1 MDIINNINNVYFE
14 SIIIGI
20 ITLIIGN
27 IIFYFFYDEKDKS
40 KQNKV
45 KNNLILF
52 FIGVILHF
60 IIEYIGFNKW
70 YCNKECCKTLIAI
83 S

>member
-1 MDIINNINNVYFE
+1 MNIINNIYFE

-27 IIFYFFYDEKDKS
+27 IIFYFFYDEKDK
-40 KQNKV
+40 KQNKT

-60 IIEYIGFNKW
+60 IIIYTGFEKW
-70 YCNKECCKTLIAI
+70 YCNKECCKVLVGI
-83 S
+83 SS

>member
-1 MDIINNINNVYFE
+1 MNIINNIYFE

-27 IIFYFFYDEKDKS
+27 IIFYFFYDEKDKK
-40 KQNKV
+40 KQNKT

-60 IIEYIGFNKW
+60 IIIYTGFEKW
-70 YCNKECCKTLIAI
+70 YCNKECCKVLVGI
-83 S
+83 SS